1 MIKMTVIKGVQTLT
15 EICDTCKCH
24 IQDLTIN
31 DIMTKNKT
39 LTGVTVKDS
48 NGNEIT
54 RTRPRPKC
62 YCTNCS

>member
-1 MIKMTVIKGVQTLT
+1 MIKMTVIRGVQTLT

-24 IQDLTIN
+24 IEDLTIN
-31 DIMTKNKT
+31 DIMIKNKT

>member
-24 IQDLTIN
+24 IEDLTIN
-31 DIMTKNKT
+31 DIMIKNKT